1 MVATHF
7 DSLFIINLPPVHES
21 IQQNYS
27 INTLLA
33 YHISQIL
40 ITLLLHCV
48 SSFLEV
54 HWLHYT
60 PLYSFMDQPGL
71 VPMLEVTGSS
81 SSYSGELCVAV
92 PQAMEGL
99 QGASPPPFLAKICEL
114 VDDPRTNHVV
124 SWSKG
129 NNSFVIW
136 DPDSFAT
143 ELLPKYFKH
152 SNLSSF
158 IRQLNTY
165 VSIIFFKLYKVNP
178 KVFFLSCL
186 WFTVLH

>member
-1 MVATHF
+1 
-7 DSLFIINLPPVHES
+7 
-21 IQQNYS
+21 
-27 INTLLA
+27 
-33 YHISQIL
+33 
-40 ITLLLHCV
+40 
-48 SSFLEV
+48 
-54 HWLHYT
+54 
-60 PLYSFMDQPGL
+60 MDQPGL
-71 VPMLEVTGSS
+71 VPKLEVSGSS

-99 QGASPPPFLAKICEL
+99 QGTSPPPFLAKISDL
-114 VDDPRTNHVV
+114 VNDPSTNHIV

-136 DPDSFAT
+136 DPDIFAT

-165 VSIIFFKLYKVNP
+165 VSNIFFNFIKSTLK
-178 KVFFLSCL
+178 FSSCL
-186 WFTVLH
+186 HFTVLQ